1 MQLPRVSF
9 LLRLWE
15 APERVEVRWE
25 ERRRSMARSGDYD
38 AFVVSM
44 ELLRYEMPGRH
55 SFVWRAVCYNQVD
68 LDNLSRGLKQPTE
81 RSLAELNA
89 SLYWLAER
97 MPRPIK
103 VPHHL
108 RTETRNVRRKK
119 SLWHGRTEAHAL
131 ARQERDREIIH
142 QRLELGWKIP
152 RIARFHAIDE
162 RRVKQILEPLTKVA
176 PK

>member
-1 MQLPRVSF
+1 MQLQRVNF

-15 APERVEVRWE
+15 APEAIEVRWE
-25 ERRRSMARSGDYD
+25 ERRRSMSRQGDYD

-108 RTETRNVRRKK
+108 RVETRNVRRKK
-119 SLWHGRTEAHAL
+119 SLWHGRTEAHQV
-131 ARQERDREIIH
+131 ARAERDREIIH
-142 QRLELGWKIP
+142 QRLELGWKLS

-162 RRVKQILEPLTKVA
+162 RRVKQILAPITKGA
-176 PK
+176 S